1 MNYIR
6 ICVNVRNIQLY
17 RIIILRKGKIVFSQV
32 FRLCQPGSPRYQC
45 QPQVSYGKGKSIISI
60 RQIQNNC
67 GSRTSHTISP
77 HGGWNINTRV
87 SHPLRILNVPCNSS
101 FADQKISL
109 GRCPSTMA
117 FLSLFFNQT
126 NLPMSLGNLQPTLLP
141 SNYITSHSLF
151 YLHCLS
157 TIKHCAI
164 LMPFIHNW
172 TANLQQNFMMFARIS
187 PCQSQLQLLL

>member
-1 MNYIR
+1 M
-6 ICVNVRNIQLY
+6 
-17 RIIILRKGKIVFSQV
+17 
-32 FRLCQPGSPRYQC
+32 
-45 QPQVSYGKGKSIISI
+45 
-60 RQIQNNC
+60 
-67 GSRTSHTISP
+67 
-77 HGGWNINTRV
+77 
-87 SHPLRILNVPCNSS
+87 PCNSS

-172 TANLQQNFMMFARIS
+172 TANLQQNFMMFQEYRHVRASYSFYFNRRFYISGFLSHIS
-187 PCQSQLQLLL
+187 PSLFFCSCRRCFSPLNTAATISTESVGIPLQQQLRCSHNTDGDTF